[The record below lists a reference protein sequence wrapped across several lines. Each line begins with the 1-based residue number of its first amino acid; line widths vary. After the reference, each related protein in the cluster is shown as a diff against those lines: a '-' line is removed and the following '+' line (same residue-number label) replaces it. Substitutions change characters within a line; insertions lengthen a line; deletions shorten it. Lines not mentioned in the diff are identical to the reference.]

1 MTGGAGDAYADLLA
15 ANDTYAASFALAGLE
30 ARAAKGLALVTC
42 IDSRIEPL
50 AAFGL
55 VPGDAK
61 ILRNAGG
68 RVTHDVVRSLAV
80 ATALLGVERVVVMHH
95 SRCAMAGM
103 AEPALRA
110 GVLAGGAELPD
121 GYDLLAMN
129 DPTAAL
135 LEDVR
140 RVRES
145 PMVRPGVVVTGWRY
159 DVDTGRV
166 SVEVP

>member
-1 MTGGAGDAYADLLA
+1 MTGGAGDAFADLLA
-15 ANDTYAASFALAGLE
+15 ANDAYAASFALGGLE

-50 AAFGL
+50 AALGL

-68 RVTHDVVRSLAV
+68 RVTSDVVRSRAV
-80 ATALLGVERVVVMHH
+80 APALLGVERVAVMHH

-103 AEPALRA
+103 AEPALRGA
-110 GVLAGGAELPD
+110 VVAAGAELPD
-121 GYDLLAMN
+121 GCDLLAMD
-129 DPTAAL
+129 DPGAAL

-140 RVRES
+140 CVRES

-159 DVDTGRV
+159 DVETGRV
-166 SVEVP
+166 TVEVP